1 MNASSRAI
9 YLLHVERRM
18 ALLTHWGL
26 IALGAWLWWPERL
39 ALLLLSSL
47 FALVLSLAT
56 IRPPK
61 GWSRRQVF
69 VFSSI
74 SYVTDVLLALLITA
88 APATAPWLNAL
99 LMGVLFIRA
108 IPLTPIHLWPL
119 ALPILYWPLTLLIRT
134 ETPTWTPE
142 TIAAPLLLAG
152 IGIAL
157 ALWYRHAIIERETL
171 RRDLQWLETQHTQQQ
186 SRMHHVT
193 NHLARELLV
202 LRGLREGARAISGQV
217 AFGKQL
223 DMIVRNAAL
232 SLGEAVVF
240 IALPVSHDEMR
251 IRATSG
257 HIDSGALATLEYLA
271 QECLRTKT
279 PLRKPTTMSLG
290 GPLLCLPLTIS
301 DVPVGVVGALGSE
314 TRLGFTEEEF
324 ERLSAFADQA
334 ALSIM
339 QSRLYEELREANAD
353 KEQRLRQL
361 EAIYEAAKAAVS
373 VLESGELMH
382 RLLEQMVNAIQADA
396 AAVFLYEKNEG
407 DLRRSPEAT
416 IGPLPPFPSMNEPM
430 WMRAMKQQEPVLVLR
445 SDEGTHPGDHVAA
458 AWGMATYM
466 VIPLIGRQE
475 PLGVLYVARRERATF
490 TPQDR
495 QLAESLASFAAT
507 ALENVELYRRLHAQW
522 KQLRGIVQNIGDGLI
537 VIDLEGRILLTNPT
551 IHNVLELD
559 EATFEGQSLQNIPQL
574 RGLSTLVTNVLT
586 TLDREAHSGRVTV
599 TYGPHRPK
607 RIFEAVVNLMADE
620 NDQPTG
626 VVATL
631 RDITAKYELEEMKS
645 NFVSVISHELRTPL
659 HSISGFIKVILDGKA
674 GPINDLQR
682 DFLETVRDQTQHLY
696 RLIEDLL
703 EFNRLESGQIQ
714 LHLEP
719 IAINTLLSETMEI
732 FRPEAEQRNIDLT
745 LTAHRGL
752 GVLEGDRARLRQV
765 LSNLIGNA
773 LKFTP
778 SGGTV
783 EVGAE
788 DEGKTVLMWVRDT
801 GIGIP
806 KEEQNRIFDRF
817 YQVDSSL
824 TREHRGAGLGL
835 AIVKHIVTQHGGEVW
850 VESEEQKGSTFFIR
864 LPREV
869 PKSEPVLDFASLTSP
884 KERRGGSRTHA

>member
-1 MNASSRAI
+1 MNASSRAV
-9 YLLHVERRM
+9 YLMHIERRM

-26 IALGAWLWWPERL
+26 MALSAWLWWPERQ
-39 ALLLLSSL
+39 ALLVMAFL
-47 FALVLSLAT
+47 FVLVISFVTL
-56 IRPPK
+56 RPPQ

-74 SYVTDVLLALLITA
+74 SYIADVLLAALASA
-88 APATAPWLNAL
+88 APAADFSLSAL
-99 LMGVLFIRA
+99 LMGMLFIRA

-119 ALPILYWPLTLLIRT
+119 ALPILFWPLALLNHAASI
-134 ETPTWTPE
+134 TWSPE
-142 TIAAPLLLAG
+142 TFVAPLLLSG
-152 IGIAL
+152 IGVGL
-157 ALWYRHAIIERETL
+157 AIWYRQAVIDREIL
-171 RRDLQWLETQHTQQQ
+171 RRDLQWLETQHAQQQ
-186 SRMHHVT
+186 ERMHQVT
-193 NHLARELLV
+193 NRLARELLV
-202 LRGLREGARAISGQV
+202 LRGLREGARAISGQI

-223 DMIVRNAAL
+223 DMIARNAAL
-232 SLGEAVVF
+232 SLGDATVF
-240 IALPVSHDEMR
+240 IALPVSAEEVR

-257 HIDSGALATLEYLA
+257 HIESGALATLEYLA
-271 QECLRTKT
+271 QESIRTMT
-279 PLRKPTTMSLG
+279 PIRKPATMSLG
-290 GPLLCLPLTIS
+290 GPFVCLPLTTA
-301 DVPVGVVGALGSE
+301 DVPIGVIGALGNE
-314 TRLGFTEEEF
+314 TRLGFSEEEI

-334 ALSIM
+334 ALAIT
-339 QSRLYEELREANAD
+339 QSRLYEELREANTD

-373 VLESGELMH
+373 VLESGELMQ
-382 RLLEQMVNAIQADA
+382 RLLQQMVNAIQADA
-396 AAVFLYEKNEG
+396 AAVFMYDKNDG
-407 DLRRSPEAT
+407 DLRRAPEAA
-416 IGPLPPFPSMNEPM
+416 IGPLPPFPSMSEPM
-430 WMRAMKQQEPVLVLR
+430 WIRALKTQEPVLVLR
-445 SDEGTHPGDHVAA
+445 SEEGTHPGDQVAQ

-466 VIPLIGRQE
+466 VIPLVGRQE
-475 PLGVLYVARRERATF
+475 SLGVLYVARREHAAF

-507 ALENVELYRRLHAQW
+507 ALENVDLYRRLHAQW

-551 IHNVLELD
+551 IHTVLELD
-559 EATFEGQSLQNIPQL
+559 EAAFEGRTLQEIPQL
-574 RGLSTLVTNVLT
+574 RGLHTLVTNVLT
-586 TLDREAHSGRVTV
+586 TLDRDPHMGRVTV
-599 TYGPHRPK
+599 SYGPHRPK
-607 RIFEAVVNLMADE
+607 RIFEAVVNLMTDE

-631 RDITAKYELEEMKS
+631 RDITAKHELEEMKS

-719 IAINTLLSETMEI
+719 IAVNTLLSETLEI
-732 FRPEAEQRNIDLT
+732 FRPEAEQRSIELK
-745 LTAHRGL
+745 LATARGL
-752 GVLEGDRARLRQV
+752 GLLEGDRGRLRQV
-765 LSNLIGNA
+765 LSNLISNA

-783 EVGAE
+783 ELGAK
-788 DEGKTVLMWVRDT
+788 DEGKSILIWVRDT

-806 KEEQNRIFDRF
+806 PEEQKRIFDRF

-835 AIVKHIVTQHGGEVW
+835 AIAKHIVTQHGGEIW
-850 VESEEQKGSTFFIR
+850 VESEEQKGSTFFVR

-884 KERRGGSRTHA
+884 KKKQRDA